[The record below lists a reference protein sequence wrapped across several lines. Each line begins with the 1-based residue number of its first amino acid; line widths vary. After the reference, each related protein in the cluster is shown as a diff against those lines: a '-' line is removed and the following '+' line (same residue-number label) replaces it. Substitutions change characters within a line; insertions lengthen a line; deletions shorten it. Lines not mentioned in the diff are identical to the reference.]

1 MHMAFLKKLKDKLT
15 PPKATIS
22 LTLNKSSFALGEN
35 VEGTLSVSSD
45 EEFDATEV
53 RCEIQCVEEA
63 KKTKRVY
70 DEALRREIERQVM
83 ESATLYSA
91 KPKISGPLHLT
102 KGFAQT
108 FPFSINIPIGGR
120 PTYKSIDSKV
130 TWFMKGVIAVDGRPD
145 VTSSTL
151 EIQVTQP
158 SATPVIKEK
167 EIIRE
172 VVMIPC
178 KYCGTLTP
186 QTSIECPNCGAK
198 RTA

>member
-1 MHMAFLKKLKDKLT
+1 MAFLKKLKDKLT
-15 PPKATIS
+15 PPRATIS

-45 EEFDATEV
+45 EEFDAAEI
-53 RCEIQCVEEA
+53 RCEIQCIEEA
-63 KKTKRVY
+63 KKIKRVY
-70 DEALRREIERQVM
+70 DEMHRREIERQVM

-91 KPKISGPLHLT
+91 KPKVSGPLHLA

-108 FPFSINIPIGGR
+108 FPFSINIPVGLR

-130 TWFMKGVIAVDGRPD
+130 TWFIKGVVAVDGRPD
-145 VTSSTL
+145 LTSSTI

-158 SATPVIKEK
+158 SAAPIIKEK

-178 KYCGTLTP
+178 KYCGTLMP
-186 QTSIECPNCGAK
+186 QTSTICPNCGAR